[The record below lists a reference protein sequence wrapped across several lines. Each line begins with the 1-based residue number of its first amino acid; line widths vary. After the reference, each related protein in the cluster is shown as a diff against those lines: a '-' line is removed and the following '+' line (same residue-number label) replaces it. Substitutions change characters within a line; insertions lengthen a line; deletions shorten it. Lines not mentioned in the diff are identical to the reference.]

1 MKEAT
6 MASTEAQS
14 SSTSFLSSDRK
25 TPRDSRPLFVQL
37 PRLWKAMII
46 TSFVVNLILMA
57 VLIGA
62 GYFFLRWKPE
72 IAGTTVGVQ
81 GFAHDNIAELRDV
94 VQQLQAAH
102 IKTTIPLNQPLPL
115 KGLGVVVP
123 LHQEPAVTLV
133 EDVPLDLTADID
145 LGAGN
150 RLHAQNIHI
159 NLPAG
164 TPLKIKLDMMIPLD
178 DVTIPIKLDVPVD
191 IAMSN
196 TELAPQFRRLGNV
209 VDRLVFPAKD
219 LLGMPDVKKPDA
231 PIVPTS
237 VPK

>member
-1 MKEAT
+1 MAT
-6 MASTEAQS
+6 TETRRS
-14 SSTSFLSSDRK
+14 SINFFRRDANA
-25 TPRDSRPLFVQL
+25 PRDAQPLFVQL

-62 GYFFLRWKPE
+62 GYFYWRWKAE
-72 IAGTTVGVQ
+72 IATTTVGVQ
-81 GFAHDNIAELRDV
+81 GFAHDNVAELRDV

-102 IKTTIPLNQPLPL
+102 IRTTIPLNQPLPL

-123 LHQEPAVTLV
+123 LHQEPSVTLV
-133 EDVPLDLTADID
+133 EDVPLNLSGADID

-150 RLHAQNIHI
+150 RLHAQNIGI
-159 NLPAG
+159 VLPAG
-164 TPLKIKLDMMIPLD
+164 TPLKIKLDMLIPLD

-191 IAMSN
+191 IAMAN

-209 VDRLVFPAKD
+209 VDRLVYPAKD
-219 LLGMPDVKKPDA
+219 LLGMPDVNKPDP
-231 PIVPTS
+231 PIVP
-237 VPK
+237 K

>member
-1 MKEAT
+1 
-6 MASTEAQS
+6 MASTEVQS

-25 TPRDSRPLFVQL
+25 APRDAQPMFVQL

-46 TSFVVNLILMA
+46 TSFVVNMILMA
-57 VLIGA
+57 VLIGT
-62 GYFFLRWKPE
+62 GYFYWRWKAE
-72 IAGTTVGVQ
+72 IATTTVGVQ
-81 GFAHDNIAELRDV
+81 GFAHDNVAELRDV

-123 LHQEPAVTLV
+123 LHQEPIVTLV
-133 EDVPLDLTADID
+133 DPVQLNLDGADIN

-150 RLHAQNIHI
+150 QLHAQNISLV
-159 NLPAG
+159 LPAG
-164 TPLKIKLDMMIPLD
+164 TPLKIKLDMLIPLD

-191 IAMSN
+191 IAMAN

-209 VDRLVFPAKD
+209 VDRLVYPAKD
-219 LLGMPDVKKPDA
+219 LLGLPGVDRPDP
-231 PIVPTS
+231 PIVP
-237 VPK
+237 K